1 MVTQPVF
8 DLRIAE
14 VAEICREIGVKRLE
28 LFGCAATGEVMAETN
43 EITFIVA
50 FLPEAHRSWGA
61 EYSDLTERLAGLY
74 GHPVDLY
81 HDENIR
87 HPELR
92 RQVDETRTPIY
103 EA

>member
-1 MVTQPVF
+1 MVTRTTF
-8 DLRIAE
+8 DVRAEE
-14 VAEICREIGVKRLE
+14 VAVICREIGVKRLE
-28 LFGCAATGEVMAETN
+28 LFGCTVTSEFEAVADEL
-43 EITFIVA
+43 TFIVE

-74 GHPVDLY
+74 GCPADLY

-92 RQVDETRTPIY
+92 RQVDETRTLIY